1 MNGKDNLFIT
11 FIIIS
16 KHSLISIHQVQIATA
31 DIILYVNQRILCCPG
46 ISFSPS
52 RWALHRYTSAFS
64 INVAAF
70 DHSDFFPLWYNRI
83 QNNLMKILYLFYL
96 LKDFGSRSRRLC
108 QFTHFKTQARLF
120 RKHDIS
126 P

>member
-31 DIILYVNQRILCCPG
+31 DIILYVNQRILCCRASP
-46 ISFSPS
+46 SPPS

-70 DHSDFFPLWYNRI
+70 DHSDFFLYGI
-83 QNNLMKILYLFYL
+83 IGSKI
-96 LKDFGSRSRRLC
+96 
-108 QFTHFKTQARLF
+108 T
-120 RKHDIS
+120 
-126 P
+126 

>member
-46 ISFSPS
+46 ISFSPVTMGTPQIYI
-52 RWALHRYTSAFS
+52 RFQH
-64 INVAAF
+64 
-70 DHSDFFPLWYNRI
+70 
-83 QNNLMKILYLFYL
+83 QC
-96 LKDFGSRSRRLC
+96 GSL
-108 QFTHFKTQARLF
+108 
-120 RKHDIS
+120 
-126 P
+126 